1 MELEQ
6 IIQSFE
12 EKINIIKL
20 KKIDVIFSKL
30 NPDQN
35 DIIYLRNLQETIG
48 QFMPE
53 EADDLLKFFN
63 TFSKQ
68 TGKNQM
74 SRKYFYMNMMAAAQ
88 QNKFN
93 INKMLYDDDINEIQK
108 SLQNI
113 RLKNR
118 MQNSQLTQKSQ
129 IQQMQISTNCT
140 NVSQNY
146 GIVQFQKEDQYD
158 LQQQAHSNLQ
168 KIQISNYKEQILQ
181 NQIQNNMPQFQQ
193 SNEQQNCQQ
202 NYIPKTDKTNQSFNQ
217 MFSTSSNQVNSSNN
231 FLNNISSVQTTNI
244 SYIKNDDNQV
254 IPHIEISLKNAISTP
269 MIPDQGVKDQYLT
282 SSESSAQ
289 KTLHTSKENQF
300 SANKLNNNSFCNIS
314 AIQNVSQ
321 GDSALISQE
330 DQENHK
336 HQMNKRQEDSI
347 LHQNF
352 AKNKQQNS
360 NSTRFITNKSNKH
373 SQSSERNNI
382 LQKSQQNNSA
392 QVRENINN
400 TNVLQQINN
409 QNLFQNCTKSN
420 LQQSIY
426 EQVLKQKKPEQ
437 NINQQVSQSKSNQP
451 GIVSTSIHQDSL
463 IKIISRDKIIK
474 DFKENFRGKE
484 NFCDDFMEL
493 ESTIRRLEKTN
504 HSPTNSQLN
513 KTAQHEGTT
522 NCDTQLQHLNNK
534 QQVNQSSFQFFSNDS
549 KNNKIIN
556 QIQINQSL
564 NSIQNNN
571 QREHTPKVLKNIS
584 NSSSNIKIKNK
595 VNQEYSNSKQK
606 NLDKSLSNSKIS
618 KSSQKNKDQSQ
629 KENTFSKNTIDSS
642 VRRVTRSTSANI
654 IDKKRNQSK
663 SPSQEKMNQKQTIS
677 RKISSDQI
685 PSYLKEKERSLSQ
698 GRREE
703 KTPIKFLDFK
713 QKQMQ
718 NKQSKFKS
726 QKIKQNEQEKE
737 NIIEKLTHPKVYSSV
752 SQNKENEPYVQVLKN
767 SQIQNEQQIKLSQ
780 NANSSNQQKLTTAA
794 PRSNGQFNSIKQS
807 FSIDRIKKINGY
819 QEQFNKKKQQ
829 QQIKSSRNH
838 SISIAQGSSQENSIC
853 GQKKSIDANQN
864 QQQQF
869 PDKVIIPNFLIKDA
883 SSCEAIQLEEENP
896 QKNLK
901 KIDHSN
907 LNQSPQYQQYFEKII
922 MQDEKIS
929 KYFTTQ
935 NDDENSQY
943 INNQIQPNYIQSE
956 YMSKK
961 QSHHSS
967 KMSDHST
974 LREQK
979 FEALEGITLDQE
991 STSIDLKEKKSSR
1004 ELKNKHETIY
1014 NLMINE
1020 DLYQSKQDEESLQC
1034 KKMNNINFDEKQNQ
1048 QYQLAPPQFGG
1059 YNNYNSN
1066 QSQQNNLQKSF
1077 LDSPSQFLE
1086 VLKTKIEEDESN
1098 EFIQVQME
1106 NLKKIQQE
1114 KQKLIQEEAQMLQQL
1129 QKSQLSKVSSR
1140 NSLSNS
1146 IQSQLSINKQAQLQ
1160 QGAQYNLKQFQ
1171 DKASPGLPLPQ
1182 KQSSIQQQNLSQQQQ
1197 QLRSSYYSNSNNKPF
1212 NQQNQQQNGYQSQK
1226 VNSTNKQLSN
1236 LEEKQD
1242 NIEYNNAKEVQS
1254 IIFQNSNYNSLSS
1267 QREVQGSIDSGY
1279 NYTSNAAQKYSANS
1293 NSQQQSFQNQID
1305 FQNFYS
1311 KQVNGSIQNLN
1322 SQPVSSYPNNQ
1333 NSSLNFSFTDS

>member
-1 MELEQ
+1 MDLEQ

-35 DIIYLRNLQETIG
+35 DIIYIRNLQESLT

-53 EADDLLKFFN
+53 EADDLSKFFN

-113 RLKNR
+113 RLKNK
-118 MQNSQLTQKSQ
+118 MQSSQLNQKSQ
-129 IQQMQISTNCT
+129 TQQMQMSTNCS
-140 NVSQNY
+140 NISQNY
-146 GIVQFQKEDQYD
+146 GVAQVQKEDQQNLYK
-158 LQQQAHSNLQ
+158 QANANQQ
-168 KIQISNYKEQILQ
+168 KIQINDQQEFILES
-181 NQIQNNMPQFQQ
+181 QIQNNIPQFYQQ
-193 SNEQQNCQQ
+193 NEQCQQ
-202 NYIPKTDKTNQSFNQ
+202 NYIQKADKTNQSFNQ
-217 MFSTSSNQVNSSNN
+217 AFSISSNLGNCSNN

-269 MIPDQGVKDQYLT
+269 MIPDLGVKDQYLT
-282 SSESSAQ
+282 SQESSAQ
-289 KTLHTSKENQF
+289 KTFQTSKENQF
-300 SANKLNNNSFCNIS
+300 SANKVNSNSFCNIS

-330 DQENHK
+330 DQENQK
-336 HQMNKRQEDSI
+336 YQMNKRQENNI
-347 LHQNF
+347 CHQNF
-352 AKNKQQNS
+352 SKNKQQS
-360 NSTRFITNKSNKH
+360 NNPTRFLTNKINKN

-382 LQKSQQNNSA
+382 LKKSQQNGQA
-392 QVRENINN
+392 QVRENINA
-400 TNVLQQINN
+400 NVLQQINN
-409 QNLFQNCTKSN
+409 QNMLQNYTKSN

-426 EQVLKQKKPEQ
+426 EQVLKQNKPQ
-437 NINQQVSQSKSNQP
+437 KNFNQQIQQLKSNQP

-522 NCDTQLQHLNNK
+522 NCDTQLQNLNNK
-534 QQVNQSSFQFFSNDS
+534 QQSNQNNQFFSNDS
-549 KNNKIIN
+549 KNYKSIN
-556 QIQINQSL
+556 QIQNNLPINCIQS
-564 NSIQNNN
+564 NN
-571 QREHTPKVLKNIS
+571 QREYTPKVLKNIS
-584 NSSSNIKIKNK
+584 NSSSNIKIKN
-595 VNQEYSNSKQK
+595 QQYSNSKQK
-606 NLDKSLSNSKIS
+606 GLDKSLSNSKIS

-629 KENTFSKNTIDSS
+629 KENAFSKNTIDSS

-654 IDKKRNQSK
+654 IDKKSYQSK
-663 SPSQEKMNQKQTIS
+663 SPSQEKTNSKQIIS
-677 RKISSDQI
+677 RKISSDSI
-685 PSYLKEKERSLSQ
+685 PSYLKVKERSSSSQ

-713 QKQMQ
+713 QRQMQ
-718 NKQSKFKS
+718 SKSNIIKNK
-726 QKIKQNEQEKE
+726 KIKQNEQEKE
-737 NIIEKLTHPKVYSSV
+737 NIIEKVTHQKIYSSV
-752 SQNKENEPYVQVLKN
+752 SQNKENEPYASVLKN
-767 SQIQNEQQIKLSQ
+767 SQVQNEQQIKLTQ
-780 NANSSNQQKLTTAA
+780 NTSNQQRVSSAA
-794 PRSNGQFNSIKQS
+794 PRSNGQPNSIKQS
-807 FSIDRIKKINGY
+807 FSFDKIKKLNGY

-838 SISIAQGSSQENSIC
+838 SISIALGSSQENSIC
-853 GQKKSIDANQN
+853 GQKKQIEASQN

-869 PDKVIIPNFLIKDA
+869 SDNVTIPNFLIKDA

-896 QKNLK
+896 QKNIK
-901 KIDHSN
+901 KNDQVN

-943 INNQIQPNYIQSE
+943 ISSQTHHNQIQSDF
-956 YMSKK
+956 MSKK

-1020 DLYQSKQDEESLQC
+1020 DLYNSKYDEESLQC
-1034 KKMNNINFDEKQNQ
+1034 KKMSNSNFDEKQNQ

-1059 YNNYNSN
+1059 FNNYNSN

-1086 VLKTKIEEDESN
+1086 VLKTNIEENENN
-1098 EFIQVQME
+1098 EFIQIQME

-1129 QKSQLSKVSSR
+1129 QKSQQSKVSTR

-1146 IQSQLSINKQAQLQ
+1146 MQSQLSINKQAQLQ
-1160 QGAQYNLKQFQ
+1160 QGTNNNLKLFQ
-1171 DKASPGLPLPQ
+1171 EKALPGLPLPQ
-1182 KQSSIQQQNLSQQQQ
+1182 KQIATQQQNLSQQQQ
-1197 QLRSSYYSNSNNKPF
+1197 QLRSSYYSNSSNKAL
-1212 NQQNQQQNGYQSQK
+1212 NQLNQQQNSYQNQK
-1226 VNSTNKQLSN
+1226 VNFTNMLLSN
-1236 LEEKQD
+1236 LVVNSD
-1242 NIEYNNAKEVQS
+1242 NLECHNAKEVQS
-1254 IIFQNSNYNSLSS
+1254 IIFQNSNFHSLSS

-1279 NYTSNAAQKYSANS
+1279 NYTSNAAQKYSAIS
-1293 NSQQQSFQNQID
+1293 NSQQSSQQNQQNQID
-1305 FQNFYS
+1305 FQYS
-1311 KQVNGSIQNLN
+1311 KQVNGSNQNLN
-1322 SQPVSSYPNNQ
+1322 NQPISSYPNNH

>member
-1 MELEQ
+1 MDLEQ

-35 DIIYLRNLQETIG
+35 DIIYLRNLQESLA

-53 EADDLLKFFN
+53 EADDLSKFFN

-118 MQNSQLTQKSQ
+118 MQNSQLNQKGS
-129 IQQMQISTNCT
+129 IQQMQISTNCSSL
-140 NVSQNY
+140 SQNY
-146 GIVQFQKEDQYD
+146 GASQFQKEELYE
-158 LQQQAHSNLQ
+158 LQQQVNTAQ
-168 KIQISNYKEQILQ
+168 Q
-181 NQIQNNMPQFQQ
+181 NIQNDSYPELLQSQTQNNIPQFQQ
-193 SNEQQNCQQ
+193 SNGQQHCQQ
-202 NYIPKTDKTNQSFNQ
+202 NYIPKTEKTNQSFNQ
-217 MFSTSSNQVNSSNN
+217 VFSTSSNLGNCNSN
-231 FLNNISSVQTTNI
+231 FLNNLSSVQTTNI

-254 IPHIEISLKNAISTP
+254 IPHIEISLKNAISVP

-282 SSESSAQ
+282 SQESSAQ

-300 SANKLNNNSFCNIS
+300 SANKVNNNSFCNIS

-336 HQMNKRQEDSI
+336 YHMNKRQEDNI
-347 LHQNF
+347 QHQNF
-352 AKNKQQNS
+352 AKNKQQNR
-360 NSTRFITNKSNKH
+360 NSTSILTNKNNKN
-373 SQSSERNNI
+373 SQSSERNNV
-382 LQKSQQNNSA
+382 LKKTQQNA
-392 QVRENINN
+392 QTRESMNG
-400 TNVLQQINN
+400 NVLQQINN
-409 QNLFQNCTKSN
+409 QNVLQNYTRSN

-437 NINQQVSQSKSNQP
+437 NINQQNMQQKSNQP
-451 GIVSTSIHQDSL
+451 GIISTSIHQDSL

-513 KTAQHEGTT
+513 KTAQHDGTT
-522 NCDTQLQHLNNK
+522 NQDTQIQILNNK
-534 QQVNQSSFQFFSNDS
+534 QQPNQNSFLFFSNDS
-549 KNNKIIN
+549 KNYKSVN
-556 QIQINQSL
+556 QIQNSQSI

-571 QREHTPKVLKNIS
+571 YREYTPKVLKNIS

-595 VNQEYSNSKQK
+595 ENQECSNSKQK
-606 NLDKSLSNSKIS
+606 NIEKSLSNSKIS
-618 KSSQKNKDQSQ
+618 KSSQKNNDQSQ
-629 KENTFSKNTIDSS
+629 KENAFSKNPIDQS

-663 SPSQEKMNQKQTIS
+663 SPSQEKAKSKQIIS

-698 GRREE
+698 GKREE

-713 QKQMQ
+713 QKQIQ
-718 NKQSKFKS
+718 NKQNIIKNK
-726 QKIKQNEQEKE
+726 KIKQNESEKE
-737 NIIEKLTHPKVYSSV
+737 NMIEKLTHPKIYSSV
-752 SQNKENEPYVQVLKN
+752 SQNKENEPYAQVLKN
-767 SQIQNEQQIKLSQ
+767 SQIQNESQIKLSQ
-780 NANSSNQQKLTTAA
+780 NASNNNQQRLASAA
-794 PRSNGQFNSIKQS
+794 PRSIRQPNSIKQS
-807 FSIDRIKKINGY
+807 FSIDKIKKLNGY

-829 QQIKSSRNH
+829 QQIRSSRNH
-838 SISIAQGSSQENSIC
+838 SISIAHGSSQENSIC
-853 GQKKSIDANQN
+853 GQKKQIDVTQN

-869 PDKVIIPNFLIKDA
+869 PDKVTIPNFLIKDA

-896 QKNLK
+896 QKNMQ
-901 KIDHSN
+901 KIDHGI

-943 INNQIQPNYIQSE
+943 LNSQAPHNCIQSD

-961 QSHHSS
+961 QSQHSS

-1004 ELKNKHETIY
+1004 ELKNKHEIIY

-1020 DLYQSKQDEESLQC
+1020 ELYHSKHKKHEEESLQI
-1034 KKMNNINFDEKQNQ
+1034 KKMSNNNFDEK

-1059 YNNYNSN
+1059 FNNYNSN

-1086 VLKTKIEEDESN
+1086 VLKTKIEEDENN
-1098 EFIQVQME
+1098 EFIQIQME

-1129 QKSQLSKVSSR
+1129 QKSQQSKVSSR
-1140 NSLSNS
+1140 NSQGNS
-1146 IQSQLSINKQAQLQ
+1146 IQSQLSTNKQAQSQ
-1160 QGAQYNLKQFQ
+1160 QGANCNLKQYQ
-1171 DKASPGLPLPQ
+1171 DKALPGLPLPS
-1182 KQSSIQQQNLSQQQQ
+1182 KQLTSQQQSLSQQQQ
-1197 QLRSSYYSNSNNKPF
+1197 QLRSSYYSNNNNKAV
-1212 NQQNQQQNGYQSQK
+1212 NQLNQQQNSYLNTK
-1226 VNSTNKQLSN
+1226 DNLNNKQLSN
-1236 LEEKQD
+1236 LEANSD
-1242 NIEYNNAKEVQS
+1242 NIAYNNIKDVQS

-1279 NYTSNAAQKYSANS
+1279 NYTSNAAQKYNANAS
-1293 NSQQQSFQNQID
+1293 SQQSSQQNQQNQID

-1311 KQVNGSIQNLN
+1311 KQVNGSFQNLN
-1322 SQPVSSYPNNQ
+1322 SLPISSYPNNH